1 MAWPELS
8 DKMATAAV
16 INPALWTLLCSALFL
31 IGRASPIG
39 EEIEQGFLLALLDNE
54 FSNDMMLG

>member
-1 MAWPELS
+1 
-8 DKMATAAV
+8 MATAAV